1 MITASNVKIDSM
13 ILHILHEYNFNPLI
27 VLFNDY
33 LKKKYSKKAF
43 LLIRILLKAYVI
55 KNIYKDKAILYN
67 YYDLDMPDTGWLN
80 FCVERRCIF

>member
-33 LKKKYSKKAF
+33 LRKKYSKKAF

-55 KNIYKDKAILYN
+55 ENIYKDSIHYAFIKIYIYNNISKVLYL
-67 YYDLDMPDTGWLN
+67 YLWY
-80 FCVERRCIF
+80 

>member
-13 ILHILHEYNFNPLI
+13 ILHILHEHNFNPLI

-55 KNIYKDKAILYN
+55 KNIYKDSIHYAFIKMYISNNISKVLYL
-67 YYDLDMPDTGWLN
+67 YLWY
-80 FCVERRCIF
+80 

>member
-13 ILHILHEYNFNPLI
+13 ILHILHEHNFNPLI

-55 KNIYKDKAILYN
+55 K
-67 YYDLDMPDTGWLN
+67 
-80 FCVERRCIF
+80 